1 MKLETGTCNSRK
13 SFKNHETSSSSQA
26 KHKIKS
32 ITSTMRATLVSF
44 LVLLH
49 AAKCCIAFGFAPT
62 FKTTRS
68 PALSAS
74 SLLQLRSSPD
84 LLPEQND
91 DILVTEAITSRRSVL
106 SRSLSSLAVGS
117 CLPALKANADE
128 SSATDQPFTV
138 LFTIQL
144 DSTKPEELSELE
156 IECHP
161 DWAPGAAARFKELVE
176 LGFYKD
182 SPFFR
187 VLPGFIAQFGIS
199 ADPSFNK
206 QWMYCDTSDKEAVKL
221 CKQPLPDEPRKVPNK
236 KGTLSFASSGKNSRR
251 TQVFINLVDNSG
263 LPNFLD
269 GQGFVPF
276 ARIVRGE
283 DIVTKLNAEY
293 KGNVSQGKAAY
304 YGKEYFE
311 KVFPR
316 LSVIRDAKIGT
327 LRSY

>member
-1 MKLETGTCNSRK
+1 MK
-13 SFKNHETSSSSQA
+13 
-26 KHKIKS
+26 
-32 ITSTMRATLVSF
+32 ATIVLF
-44 LVLLH
+44 LVLLN
-49 AAKCCIAFGFAPT
+49 AVNGFAPVL
-62 FKTTRS
+62 KTTGS
-68 PALSAS
+68 PVVSLAS
-74 SLLQLRSSPD
+74 SLPDILQ
-84 LLPEQND
+84 EQNE
-91 DILVTEAITSRRSVL
+91 DIVVISETSRRDVL
-106 SRSLSSLAVGS
+106 KRSSLSLLTIGS
-117 CLPALKANADE
+117 CLQPFTSNAEE
-128 SSATDQPFTV
+128 SSATDDQTFTV

-144 DSTKPEELSELE
+144 DSTKPDELSELE

-206 QWMYCDTSDKEAVKL
+206 QWMYCDTNDAEAVKL

-276 ARIVRGE
+276 AQIVRGE
-283 DIVTKLNAEY
+283 DIVKKLNDEY

-316 LSVIRDAKIGT
+316 LSVIRDAKI
-327 LRSY
+327 L

>member
-1 MKLETGTCNSRK
+1 MR
-13 SFKNHETSSSSQA
+13 
-26 KHKIKS
+26 
-32 ITSTMRATLVSF
+32 RATIVPF
-44 LVLLH
+44 LVLLN
-49 AAKCCIAFGFAPT
+49 AAKCSAFGFAPV
-62 FKTTRS
+62 FKTAGSPVAALASRS
-68 PALSAS
+68 L
-74 SLLQLRSSPD
+74 LRSSSSP
-84 LLPEQND
+84 
-91 DILVTEAITSRRSVL
+91 DILSEQIEDMVVSETSRRGILRRSV
-106 SRSLSSLAVGS
+106 SLLTIGS
-117 CLPALKANADE
+117 CLPSFIANAEE
-128 SSATDQPFTV
+128 SSATEQTFTV
-138 LFTIQL
+138 VFTIQL
-144 DSTKPEELSELE
+144 DSSKPEELSELE

-161 DWAPGAAARFKELVE
+161 DWAPGAAARFRELVE

-206 QWMYCDTSDKEAVKL
+206 QWMYCDTSDAEAVKL

-283 DIVTKLNAEY
+283 DIVKKLNDEY
-293 KGNVSQGKAAY
+293 KGNVNQGKAAY

-316 LSVIRDAKIGT
+316 LSVIRDAKI
-327 LRSY
+327 L

>member
-1 MKLETGTCNSRK
+1 
-13 SFKNHETSSSSQA
+13 
-26 KHKIKS
+26 
-32 ITSTMRATLVSF
+32 MRGATIVPF
-44 LVLLH
+44 LIVLL
-49 AAKCCIAFGFAPT
+49 KSCLAFGFAPL
-62 FKTTRS
+62 FKTAGS
-68 PALSAS
+68 QVAALAS
-74 SLLQLRSSPD
+74 RSLLRCSSPD
-84 LLPEQND
+84 ILPEQKND
-91 DILVTEAITSRRSVL
+91 DILISETSRRGVL
-106 SRSLSSLAVGS
+106 RRSLSLLTIGS
-117 CLPALKANADE
+117 CLPSFTANAEE
-128 SSATDQPFTV
+128 SPATDQTFTV
-138 LFTIQL
+138 VFTIQL
-144 DSTKPEELSELE
+144 DSSKPEELSELE

-199 ADPSFNK
+199 ADPAFNK
-206 QWMYCDTSDKEAVKL
+206 QWMYCDTSDAEAVKL

-263 LPNFLD
+263 IPNFLD

-283 DIVTKLNAEY
+283 DIVKKLNDEY
-293 KGNVSQGKAAY
+293 KGNVNQGKAAY

-311 KVFPR
+311 KVFPK
-316 LSVIRDAKIGT
+316 LSVIRDAKI
-327 LRSY
+327 L

>member
-1 MKLETGTCNSRK
+1 
-13 SFKNHETSSSSQA
+13 
-26 KHKIKS
+26 
-32 ITSTMRATLVSF
+32 MRATFASF
-44 LVLLH
+44 LVLLN
-49 AAKCCIAFGFAPT
+49 AAKCCTAFGFVPISKAVGG
-62 FKTTRS
+62 S
-68 PALSAS
+68 PAALAS
-74 SLLQLRSSPD
+74 RSLLRSSSPD
-84 LLPEQND
+84 TSE
-91 DILVTEAITSRRSVL
+91 DIVTDTTTSRRSVL
-106 SRSLSSLAVGS
+106 NRSLSLLAIGS
-117 CLPALKANADE
+117 CLPSYKANAEDSLSTDE
-128 SSATDQPFTV
+128 ETYTV
-138 LFTIQL
+138 LFSIQL

-199 ADPSFNK
+199 ADKEKNK
-206 QWMYCDTSDKEAVKL
+206 TWMYCDTSDKEAVKL

-251 TQVFINLVDNSG
+251 TQVFINLTDNSG

-283 DIVTKLNAEY
+283 DIVKKLNDEY
-293 KGNVSQGKAAY
+293 KGSVNQGKAAY
-304 YGKEYFE
+304 YGQEYFE
-311 KVFPR
+311 KIFPK
-316 LSVIRDAKIGT
+316 LSVIRDAKI
-327 LRSY
+327 L